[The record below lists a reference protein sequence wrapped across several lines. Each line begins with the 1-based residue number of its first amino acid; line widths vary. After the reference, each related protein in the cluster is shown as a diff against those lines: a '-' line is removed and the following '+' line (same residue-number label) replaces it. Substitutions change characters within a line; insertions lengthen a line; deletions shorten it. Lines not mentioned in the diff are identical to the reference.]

1 MRGKH
6 EAMWQYIIDS
16 VDDIFKLYADTRE
29 EDEDPEWILI
39 DKKRDF
45 ISNTY
50 DDRYVIHQCY
60 ACHQCEGECNKCP
73 IVSKAGC
80 CKYVDSA
87 FSMALKAIEEQDRDM
102 FIKYAEV
109 IRDAWKA

>member
-1 MRGKH
+1 
-6 EAMWQYIIDS
+6 MWQYIIDS

-45 ISNTY
+45 ISTHY

-60 ACHQCEGECNKCP
+60 ACHQCNQTCKECP
-73 IVSKAGC
+73 IVLKAGNC
-80 CKYVDSA
+80 CSCLGDSA
-87 FSMALKAIEEQDRDM
+87 YQLVIKAIQEQDRDK
-102 FIKYAEV
+102 FIKEAWRM
-109 IRDAWKA
+109 RDAWKA